1 MYGVPNPT
9 IDLDDAL
16 IQARKGYRAL
26 IERADKS
33 VDEMDRLMEDYDN
46 F

>member
-9 IDLDDAL
+9 IDLDEAL
-16 IQARKGYRAL
+16 TQARQEYQAL
-26 IERADKS
+26 IERADES
-33 VDEMDRLMEDYDN
+33 VDEMNRLLDDYDN